1 MLSDRDCE
9 LLTAYVD
16 GELPSGERQSVE
28 RLLEQSSEARAF
40 LEKLEG
46 DSAELRRMPVR
57 KAPDTLAEVVMDTV
71 SDAPQVPNQPV
82 LPAAADMPAGI
93 PMWLGFAAA
102 ACVLLVVALA
112 TYLFFSF
119 VVRDKPR
126 ERQEKQKANH
136 VKREIQPIREFDPL
150 LNQPA

>member
-1 MLSDRDCE
+1 
-9 LLTAYVD
+9 
-16 GELPSGERQSVE
+16 
-28 RLLEQSSEARAF
+28 
-40 LEKLEG
+40 
-46 DSAELRRMPVR
+46 
-57 KAPDTLAEVVMDTV
+57 
-71 SDAPQVPNQPV
+71 
-82 LPAAADMPAGI
+82 
-93 PMWLGFAAA
+93 
-102 ACVLLVVALA
+102 VALA